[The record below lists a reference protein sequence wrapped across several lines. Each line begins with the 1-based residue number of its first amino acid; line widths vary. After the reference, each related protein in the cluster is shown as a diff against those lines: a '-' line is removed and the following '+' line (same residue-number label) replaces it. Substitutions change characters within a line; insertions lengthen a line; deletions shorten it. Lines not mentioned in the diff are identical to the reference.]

1 MKATKGRKD
10 PTDGWGHGSCN
21 LSYCGRLRARGSW
34 FKASPGKTG
43 RPHLKNRL
51 GLMDCNGILSY
62 EGGIVGDLLL
72 GTAPGKN
79 RDPVGISNKAGDGA
93 RMAKTA

>member
-1 MKATKGRKD
+1 
-10 PTDGWGHGSCN
+10 
-21 LSYCGRLRARGSW
+21 
-34 FKASPGKTG
+34 
-43 RPHLKNRL
+43 
-51 GLMDCNGILSY
+51 MDCNGILSY